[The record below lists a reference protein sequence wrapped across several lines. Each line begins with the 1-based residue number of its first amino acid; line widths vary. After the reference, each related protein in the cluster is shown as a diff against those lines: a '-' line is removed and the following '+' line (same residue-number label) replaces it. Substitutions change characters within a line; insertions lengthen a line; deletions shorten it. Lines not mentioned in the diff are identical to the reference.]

1 MLDRKKLQEIF
12 GKISHY
18 AGRVLEANITEQDET
33 DLKNLIQKIEF
44 TDELS
49 FVIKETNNL
58 PQEIKTEIYAAY
70 KNIFTAQAAKIIMD
84 SDAKNIE
91 ELLSIK
97 QKFNDLPKSAGNI
110 LEMQPLYEALANK
123 AINILTASKDIDTLL
138 RIRTKE
144 FNKLPDKVLE
154 VLSKK
159 PIADIFAKRAG
170 EIMRSIVQ
178 QTATLEALQS
188 VINQYNKLPADA
200 HQKLLLS
207 SLLSNKAMQMI
218 KTADNP
224 QQVLSIYNIM
234 KGEQIFNVDS
244 AKKAADNRLKELE
257 LQHKVISQAVRSG
270 LQQKTHNKRVI
281 DAPRTANSVVSR
293 IQGQVKGLVKKI
305 DVSKQS
311 KGLVKHLK
319 RNVRDMEQLIRGVS
333 SNGNPF
339 SEKQKGEL
347 YTKIKESLVVNLAM
361 YNNLAKSDGFTSN
374 MEKTIL
380 PIIDRC
386 KTLSNELEAD
396 LHHKQMAIAV
406 LMKDIPND
414 VAELTRLVHKF
425 SSDPTEKRKNKIMEG
440 ISILNQEFKEAER
453 TIHDSSIVSEIKA
466 LQKAFETETEKFN
479 EYLEQNEHWKTDGV
493 SNEVGRNDQL
503 LIPKDIAD
511 DVAELT
517 RLVHKFSSDPTEKR
531 KNKIMEGISILNR
544 EFKEAERTIHDP
556 SIVSEIKALK
566 TAFETET
573 EKFNEYLEQNEDWET
588 VDDLKRS
595 LKSSTPIRSPA
606 TLPDNKHDVSKK
618 TEIND
623 PAQSEFKSPVFF
635 ESHATR
641 AEPSHTIKPHNDSKI
656 TAVVRA
662 LGRVLPAR
670 IKDRYVQPE
679 EQAKLLM
686 QNINKDMK
694 GLEKLIDKASSDKK
708 SLEKYGEKILKMI
721 SDLRHSF
728 DNYDDLAKNANIP
741 SADKFKEQFKQ
752 STETFYQSINK
763 FADTIGHQ
771 KSSKGMPFLDRLADQ
786 IFVKSVLDQSGTLFK
801 PNRCRKLF
809 AFVKVKLCLKK
820 VDFNTRV

>member
-1 MLDRKKLQEIF
+1 
-12 GKISHY
+12 
-18 AGRVLEANITEQDET
+18 
-33 DLKNLIQKIEF
+33 
-44 TDELS
+44 
-49 FVIKETNNL
+49 
-58 PQEIKTEIYAAY
+58 
-70 KNIFTAQAAKIIMD
+70 
-84 SDAKNIE
+84 
-91 ELLSIK
+91 
-97 QKFNDLPKSAGNI
+97 
-110 LEMQPLYEALANK
+110 
-123 AINILTASKDIDTLL
+123 
-138 RIRTKE
+138 
-144 FNKLPDKVLE
+144 
-154 VLSKK
+154 
-159 PIADIFAKRAG
+159 
-170 EIMRSIVQ
+170 
-178 QTATLEALQS
+178 
-188 VINQYNKLPADA
+188 
-200 HQKLLLS
+200 
-207 SLLSNKAMQMI
+207 
-218 KTADNP
+218 
-224 QQVLSIYNIM
+224 
-234 KGEQIFNVDS
+234 
-244 AKKAADNRLKELE
+244 
-257 LQHKVISQAVRSG
+257 
-270 LQQKTHNKRVI
+270 
-281 DAPRTANSVVSR
+281 
-293 IQGQVKGLVKKI
+293 
-305 DVSKQS
+305 
-311 KGLVKHLK
+311 
-319 RNVRDMEQLIRGVS
+319 
-333 SNGNPF
+333 
-339 SEKQKGEL
+339 
-347 YTKIKESLVVNLAM
+347 
-361 YNNLAKSDGFTSN
+361 
-374 MEKTIL
+374 
-380 PIIDRC
+380 
-386 KTLSNELEAD
+386 
-396 LHHKQMAIAV
+396 
-406 LMKDIPND
+406 
-414 VAELTRLVHKF
+414 
-425 SSDPTEKRKNKIMEG
+425 
-440 ISILNQEFKEAER
+440 
-453 TIHDSSIVSEIKA
+453 
-466 LQKAFETETEKFN
+466 
-479 EYLEQNEHWKTDGV
+479 
-493 SNEVGRNDQL
+493 
-503 LIPKDIAD
+503 
-511 DVAELT
+511 
-517 RLVHKFSSDPTEKR
+517 
-531 KNKIMEGISILNR
+531 MEGISILNR

-809 AFVKVKLCLKK
+809 AFGKGKALLKESRLQYESLASSSKQPDYAVAGKITSNGTTVMQINKGDLSFPKIDDTDKLSTDQAKLFELMLKNVSKGATRSSGIPSIAIAGHANEDLLMKILDGSKKLIKVKINYDAVQPPLSRKCQDVIDAHNNKVLGISIEPKK
-820 VDFNTRV
+820 DVTEQSSSSMVFRDLSNTDRGRSQSLSLPREPNDKDQSRKGGRRNSV